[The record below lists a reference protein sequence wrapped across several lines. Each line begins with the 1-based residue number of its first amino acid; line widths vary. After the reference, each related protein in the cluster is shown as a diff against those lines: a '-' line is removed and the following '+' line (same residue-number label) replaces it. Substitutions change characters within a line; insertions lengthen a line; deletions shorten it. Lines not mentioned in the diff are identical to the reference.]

1 VARPSEEL
9 LTVFEIAR
17 RTGKT
22 LKSVRD
28 RLSNA
33 RILMVKRAGNRGL
46 YPWRLVVKA
55 MKVTHASGAV
65 CPKGMVFVREL
76 AKESGV
82 SASTLR
88 GAVSA
93 GQLAGVRVH
102 AGGEQFQVA
111 IRREDAAEFLARH
124 AEWKRK
130 KAERKALLDSGL
142 TRLEADRVERRR
154 KLLGLTPPILSHD
167 HEVCLQARRE
177 LWLRNNRAWPK
188 IGLAAKSRSR

>member
-17 RTGKT
+17 RFDKP
-22 LKSVRD
+22 LKAVRD

-33 RILMVKRAGNRGL
+33 RILMVKRTGNRGL
-46 YPWRLVVKA
+46 YPLRLVVKA

-82 SASTLR
+82 AASTIR

-130 KAERKALLDSGL
+130 KAERKTLLDSGL

-154 KLLGLTPPILSHD
+154 KLIGRTPPILSHD
-167 HEVCLQARRE
+167 HEVCLQARRR
-177 LWLRNNRAWPK
+177 LWEERGRKW
-188 IGLAAKSRSR
+188 RCR